1 MRLRDLAS
9 LALMTLASMA
19 CGGEGPP
26 EPGVTADGDTLA
38 GLAQPPSAGAPRTS
52 TEGFAPDTVRPGTA
66 GEDSLGPA
74 PAVSELDVD
83 SIVARYSSNYG
94 SELVQTGSDVQGDV
108 DPAIVE
114 AAKRRTALD
123 FGYVEISAWMDL
135 MADLT
140 EAQRAE
146 VTRRIDEANRR
157 LARELHAGG
166 PITPG

>member
-9 LALMTLASMA
+9 LALLILAMAA
-19 CGGEGPP
+19 CGGEEPP
-26 EPGVTADGDTLA
+26 GAGEAVGGDTLA
-38 GLAQPPSAGAPRTS
+38 DLAQPPSAGAPRAS
-52 TEGFAPDTVRPGTA
+52 AEGFAPDTVRPDTL

-74 PAVSELDVD
+74 PVTSELDVD
-83 SIVARYSSNYG
+83 SIVSRYSANYG

-108 DPAIVE
+108 DPEIVE

-123 FGYVEISAWMDL
+123 FGYVEIGAWTDL

-140 EAQRAE
+140 EVQRNE
-146 VTRRIDEANRR
+146 VTRRIDEVNRQ
-157 LARELHAGG
+157 LARELHSGG